1 VHQSN
6 KSQGDEMDTQHNQ
19 NTLSLKKPVWLETCG
34 QASGKWQA

>member
-19 NTLSLKKPVWLETCG
+19 NTLSLKKPVWLEARG
-34 QASGKWQA
+34 